1 MARVGVDVGGT
12 KCLGVAVAGGAVV
25 AEQLV
30 PTPATKEPLLGT
42 IAELVRTLGDEAGE
56 AVTGV
61 GLGVPGLVDRAG
73 VLHFAPNLHGATG
86 VAVRAEME
94 ARLEVPVD
102 VDNDATCAAWGER
115 ELGAARGF
123 DEVVL
128 VTLGTGIGGGIV
140 SGGRVVRGAHGFG
153 GEIGHM
159 VVDPHGPRCPCGR
172 RGCWERYA
180 SGSGLGWLGREAAV
194 AGRAPRLVELA
205 GGDAS
210 TVRGEDV
217 SVALAEGDPGAAAVL
232 REFAWWLAVGL
243 ANLANIFDP
252 QAFVLGGG
260 VLATGPVLFDEAR
273 AAFAR
278 TLTGQEYR
286 PPIEI
291 VPAALGVRAGA
302 VGAAFLLPEEFSARS
317 ARVGGDER

>member
-1 MARVGVDVGGT
+1 VARVGIDVGGT
-12 KCLGVAVAGGAVV
+12 KCLGVAVAGGEVV

-30 PTPATKEPLLGT
+30 PTPGTKEPLLDTLAG
-42 IAELVRTLGDEAGE
+42 LVRSLGEEAGE

-73 VLHFAPNLHGATG
+73 VLHFAPNLLGATG
-86 VAVRAEME
+86 VAVKAEME
-94 ARLEVPVD
+94 ARLGLEVD

-140 SGGRVVRGAHGFG
+140 SGGRVVRGANGFG

-159 VVDPHGPRCPCGR
+159 VVDPHGPQCPCGR

-205 GGDAS
+205 GGDAAA
-210 TVRGEDV
+210 VRGEDV
-217 SVALAEGDPGAAAVL
+217 SVALGEGDAGAVDVL
-232 REFAWWLAVGL
+232 TEFAWWLAIGL

-260 VLATGPVLFDEAR
+260 VVAIGDVLFDAAR

-286 PPIEI
+286 PGIEI
-291 VPAALGVRAGA
+291 VPAVLGVRAGA
-302 VGAAFLLPEEFSARS
+302 VGAAFLAAEELSTRS
-317 ARVGGDER
+317 ARVGDDER